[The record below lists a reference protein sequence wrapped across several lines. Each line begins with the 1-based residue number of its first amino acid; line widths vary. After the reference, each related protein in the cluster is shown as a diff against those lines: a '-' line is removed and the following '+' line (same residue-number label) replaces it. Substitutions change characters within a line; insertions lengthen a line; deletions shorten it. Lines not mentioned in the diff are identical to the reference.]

1 MKFDYLQHYQNQ
13 RGSGLPTYQGT
24 RYQTGYGL
32 GSMFKSFYSWIL
44 PMMKTHAVPL
54 LKSASQT
61 LGEEAVKT
69 AANIATDAIH
79 GKDLKTVAKKRFG
92 EAVDSLTRK
101 ARHRFHASKGYE
113 PLTDDEQI
121 GNGYKKKRLV
131 SKKITLSKTKKKHK
145 DIFG

>member
-13 RGSGLPTYQGT
+13 RGSGLPTYQGS

-32 GSMFKSFYSWIL
+32 GSMFKSFYRWIL

-61 LGEEAVKT
+61 LGEEAVRT
-69 AANIATDAIH
+69 AANIATDTIN
-79 GKDLKTVAKKRFG
+79 GKDFKTVAKKRAG

-101 ARHRFHASKGYE
+101 ARHRFYAANGYE
-113 PLTDDEQI
+113 PLADDVQT
-121 GNGYKKKRLV
+121 GDGYKMQRLV
-131 SKKITLSKTKKKHK
+131 SKKFISSKKKKKHN